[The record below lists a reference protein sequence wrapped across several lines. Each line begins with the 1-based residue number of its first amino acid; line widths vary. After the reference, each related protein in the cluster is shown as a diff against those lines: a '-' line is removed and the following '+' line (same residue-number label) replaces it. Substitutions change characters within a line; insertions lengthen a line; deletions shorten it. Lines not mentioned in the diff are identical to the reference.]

1 MQFSKIAIAALAA
14 TFLSSGIAVAQDGPW
29 QVRVRAIAVLPDVD
43 SVVSPIGGRA
53 SVDQAYV
60 PELDIS
66 YFFND
71 NVSMELV
78 LATTNHDVSAKATA
92 LGNLDLGDVWLL
104 PPTLVLQYHFAP
116 DAMINPYIGAGVNYT
131 VTYSSG
137 LPNTSPLANIH
148 YKDKIGL
155 ALNAG
160 VDVDIN
166 DDWFWNF
173 DVKKIFLNTDVRID
187 AGGLGIVNAD
197 VDLDPWIVGIGVGR
211 RF

>member
-1 MQFSKIAIAALAA
+1 MKFSKIAAAALAA
-14 TFLSSGIAVAQDGPW
+14 TFLSSGVALAQEGPW
-29 QVRVRAIAVLPDVD
+29 QVRFRAIAVLPDID

-53 SVDQAYV
+53 SIDQAYV

-66 YFFND
+66 YFFSD

-116 DAMINPYIGAGVNYT
+116 EAMINPYIGAGVNYT
-131 VTYSSG
+131 VTYSSD
-137 LPNTSPLANIH
+137 LPGASPLANIH
-148 YKDKIGL
+148 YKDNIGL

-160 VDVDIN
+160 FDVN
-166 DDWFWNF
+166 FGGDWFWNF
-173 DVKKIFLNTDVRID
+173 DVKKVYLNTDVTID

-197 VDLDPWIVGIGVGR
+197 VDLDPWIVGIGFGR